1 MNNETK
7 TRKIYVYSTAT
18 YQEKGW
24 LKIGET
30 HKTVKER
37 VKRQDGTACPEPL
50 LVLDQWPSPVYS
62 DTDIHAQL
70 RKMGILPV
78 REDAS
83 REWYACTLSQVKS
96 AFNQLTQGVARPY
109 NYSMRPEQQDCCD
122 KIVGHFNNGGERF
135 LMNAK
140 MRFGKTFTSY
150 QAAKAMGFKKI
161 LVLTYKPSVFN
172 SWRTDLEQHV
182 DFDGWSA
189 SQAKAGE
196 VNFNDPTVVFESF
209 QQLLNGG
216 KTDDNGENLVFT
228 GVKKKASSG
237 WIYDIDWDLVI
248 LDEEHYGMK
257 TPKATEVLDALTYS
271 RQLKLSGTPYKT
283 LASGEYSDEEIFSW
297 RYVDEQKKKNEGS
310 KPHQCMPTMKFHT
323 FNIHPSVIKEAD
335 ASGYNDE
342 DGFRIE
348 KMFATKDNK
357 KQIKELK
364 KEKENTNDL
373 HEREQLQEKITC
385 LKASDEKFE
394 YPSAV
399 DAFLTTIGQKR
410 VKGQSWSPY
419 QSDDIDNR
427 LLDHMLW
434 MLPMSVDSVTA
445 LCDMLRKHPN
455 FGQRGYHII
464 NASGT
469 NTVNIK
475 DVKHAIKKNSKTI
488 TVSCGRFDTGVTVP
502 EWKTVIML
510 DGSKSAE
517 KYFQTIFRAQSPLKG
532 HDECLVIDFNPQRT
546 LELVYDYCSY
556 TAKASDSTEES
567 IREFFEVASLLE
579 HGANGLV
586 ERDVGD
592 VMMAMSRSASY
603 IEHFSNAR
611 NICSNNADEK
621 LFEALADLTAEES
634 TKIEVLLGSTNE
646 VEKGKISKTLT
657 QSEKTAL
664 KDALDDIKKKAQT
677 ALKRIPTY
685 LFITT
690 DIEQNCNDIIEKGSD
705 SDLFEEV
712 TGISADI
719 FGHALDIG
727 FLDRSSLDRSIADFG
742 YRESKITLDNFLT
755 QD

>member
-7 TRKIYVYSTAT
+7 TRKIYVYSTDT
-18 YQEKGW
+18 YLKKGW
-24 LKIGET
+24 VKIGET
-30 HKTVKER
+30 HQTVEER
-37 VKRQDGTACPEPL
+37 VKQQDGTACPEPL

-83 REWYACTLSQVKS
+83 REWYACTLPQVKS
-96 AFNQLTQGVARPY
+96 AFNQLTQGVARP
-109 NYSMRPEQQDCCD
+109 NSYSMRPEQQDCCD
-122 KIVGHFNNGGERF
+122 KIVGHFNSGGERF

-140 MRFGKTFTSY
+140 MRFGKTFTTY
-150 QAAKAMGFKKI
+150 QAIKALGYKKVLI
-161 LVLTYKPSVFN
+161 LTYKPQVSA
-172 SWRTDLEQHV
+172 SWSSDLEKHV
-182 DFDGWSA
+182 DFNRFSKMHR
-189 SQAKAGE
+189 AKEGM
-196 VNFNDPTVVFESF
+196 PTFEDNMTIVFESF
-209 QQLLNGG
+209 QQLLHKSG
-216 KTDDNGENLVFT
+216 KTANKNKST
-228 GVKKKASSG
+228 S
-237 WIYDIDWDLVI
+237 WIYDVDWDLIVI
-248 LDEEHYGMK
+248 DEEHYGAGTAYATAILEKLPTTAK
-257 TPKATEVLDALTYS
+257 TLS
-271 RQLKLSGTPYKT
+271 LSGTPYKT

-297 RYVDEQKKKNEGS
+297 TYVDEQKKKNEGS
-310 KPHQCMPTMKFHT
+310 EPHQCMPTMKFHT

-385 LKASDEKFE
+385 LKASDKKFE

-434 MLPMSVDSVTA
+434 MLPMSIDSVTA

>member
-7 TRKIYVYSTAT
+7 TRKIYVYSTST
-18 YQEKGW
+18 YLKKGW

-30 HKTVKER
+30 HQTVEER
-37 VKRQDGTACPEPL
+37 VKQQDGTACPEPL
-50 LVLDQWPSPVYS
+50 LVLDQWPSPEYS
-62 DTDIHAQL
+62 DKDIHAIL
-70 RKMGILPV
+70 RKMKVLPV
-78 REDAS
+78 REDTS
-83 REWYACTLSQVKS
+83 REWYACTLDQVK
-96 AFNQLTQGVARPY
+96 AAYNRLTQGVARPN

-161 LVLTYKPSVFN
+161 LVLTYKPSVFD
-172 SWRTDLEQHV
+172 SWCEDLEQHV

-189 SQAKAGE
+189 SQAKSGE

-216 KTDDNGENLVFT
+216 KTDDNGDLVFT

-257 TPKATEVLDALTYS
+257 TPKATEVLDALAYS
-271 RQLKLSGTPYKT
+271 HQLKLSGTPYKT

-310 KPHQCMPTMKFHT
+310 EPHQCMPTMKFHT
-323 FNIHPSVIKEAD
+323 FNIHPSVIKEAAD
-335 ASGYNDE
+335 SGYNEE

-348 KMFATKDNK
+348 KMFAA
-357 KQIKELK
+357 
-364 KEKENTNDL
+364 ENNSF
-373 HEREQLQEKITC
+373 K
-385 LKASDEKFE
+385 

-399 DAFLTTIGQKR
+399 EMFLSTIGKKR

-419 QSDDIDNR
+419 QADNISNR

-434 MLPMSVDSVTA
+434 MLPMSIDSVTA
-445 LCDMLRKHPN
+445 LCDMLREHPN
-455 FGQRGYHII
+455 FEDYEII
-464 NASGT
+464 NASGN
-469 NTVNIK
+469 NTVNIE
-475 DVKHAIKKNSKTI
+475 DVKEAIERNTKTI

-510 DGSKSAE
+510 DGSKSPE

-532 HDECLVIDFNPQRT
+532 HKECLVIDFNPQRL
-546 LELVYDYCSY
+546 LELVYDYCSI
-556 TAKASDSTEES
+556 TAKASDSTEKA
-567 IREFFEVASLLE
+567 IREFLEVASLLE
-579 HGANGLV
+579 HGENDIV
-586 ERDVGD
+586 ERKVGD
-592 VMMAMSRSASY
+592 VMMAMSRSGNLSDR
-603 IEHFSNAR
+603 FGSAR
-611 NICSNNADEK
+611 NICSNSADER
-621 LFEALADLTAEES
+621 LLEALADLSATKVK
-634 TKIEVLLGSTNE
+634 KIEVLLGSTNE
-646 VEKGKISKTLT
+646 VEKGKVSRTLT
-657 QSEKTAL
+657 QREKTDL
-664 KDALDDIKKKAQT
+664 KKVLDDIKEKAQT
-677 ALKRIPTY
+677 ALRRIPTY

-690 DIEQNCNDIIEKGSD
+690 DIEQNCDDIVEKGSD

-727 FLDRSSLDRSIADFG
+727 FLDRSSLNRSIADFG
-742 YRESKITLDNFLT
+742 YRESQITLNNFLT

>member
-1 MNNETK
+1 
-7 TRKIYVYSTAT
+7 
-18 YQEKGW
+18 
-24 LKIGET
+24 
-30 HKTVKER
+30 
-37 VKRQDGTACPEPL
+37 
-50 LVLDQWPSPVYS
+50 
-62 DTDIHAQL
+62 
-70 RKMGILPV
+70 
-78 REDAS
+78 
-83 REWYACTLSQVKS
+83 
-96 AFNQLTQGVARPY
+96 
-109 NYSMRPEQQDCCD
+109 
-122 KIVGHFNNGGERF
+122 
-135 LMNAK
+135 MNAK

-189 SQAKAGE
+189 SQAKDGK

-216 KTDDNGENLVFT
+216 KTDDNGDLVFT

-297 RYVDEQKKKNEGS
+297 RYVDEQKKKKEES
-310 KPHQCMPTMKFHT
+310 EPHQCMPTMKFHT
-323 FNIHPSVIKEAD
+323 FNIHRTVIEEAEG
-335 ASGYNDE
+335 SGYNDE

-348 KMFATKDNK
+348 KMFAA
-357 KQIKELK
+357 
-364 KEKENTNDL
+364 ENNSF
-373 HEREQLQEKITC
+373 K
-385 LKASDEKFE
+385 

-399 DAFLTTIGQKR
+399 EMFLSTIGQKR

-419 QSDDIDNR
+419 QADEINNR

-434 MLPMSVDSVTA
+434 MLPMSIDSVTA
-445 LCDMLRKHPN
+445 LCDMLREHPN

-510 DGSKSAE
+510 DGSKSPE
-517 KYFQTIFRAQSPLKG
+517 KYFQTIFRAQSPLKA
-532 HDECLVIDFNPQRT
+532 HDERWYKDCLVIDFNPQRL
-546 LELVYDYCSY
+546 LELVYDYCDI

-579 HGANGLV
+579 HGENNTV
-586 ERDVGD
+586 ERDVDD
-592 VMMAMSRSASY
+592 VMREMSRSGNLSDR
-603 IEHFSNAR
+603 FGSAR
-611 NICSNNADEK
+611 NICSNSADER
-621 LFEALADLTAEES
+621 LLEALADLSATKAK
-634 TKIEVLLGSTNE
+634 KIEVLLGSTNE
-646 VEKGKISKTLT
+646 VEKGKVSRTLT
-657 QSEKTAL
+657 QREKKDL
-664 KDALDDIKKKAQT
+664 KKVLDDIKEKAQT
-677 ALKRIPTY
+677 ALRRIPTY
-685 LFITT
+685 LWANRRGNECNCA
-690 DIEQNCNDIIEKGSD
+690 DIVNNGSV
-705 SDLFEEV
+705 LFEEV
-712 TGISADI
+712 TGISTVI
-719 FGHALDIG
+719 FEHALAIG
-727 FLDRSSLDRSIADFG
+727 FLNQSSLDRSIGDFS
-742 YRESKITLDNFLT
+742 YRRSQITLDNFLT

>member
-24 LKIGET
+24 LKIGESHRT
-30 HKTVKER
+30 VEVRVKE
-37 VKRQDGTACPEPL
+37 QDKEANPEPL
-50 LVLDQWPSPVYS
+50 DIKAQWESPVYS
-62 DTDIHAQL
+62 DRDIHAQL
-70 RKMGILPV
+70 RKMGIWPV

-83 REWYACTLSQVKS
+83 REWYACTLPQVKS
-96 AFNQLTQGVARPY
+96 AYNQLTQGVARP
-109 NYSMRPEQQDCCD
+109 NSYSMRPEQQDCCD
-122 KIVGHFNNGGERF
+122 KIVGHFNSGGERF

-161 LVLTYKPSVFN
+161 LVLTYKPSVFD
-172 SWRTDLEQHV
+172 SWCSDLKQHV

-216 KTDDNGENLVFT
+216 KTDDNGDLVFA
-228 GVKKKASSG
+228 GVKKKTSSG
-237 WIYDIDWDLVI
+237 WIYSTDWDLVI

-310 KPHQCMPTMKFHT
+310 EPHQCMPTMKFHT
-323 FNIHPSVIKEAD
+323 FNVHPSVIKEAD
-335 ASGYNDE
+335 DSGYNEE

-348 KMFATKDNK
+348 KMFAA
-357 KQIKELK
+357 
-364 KEKENTNDL
+364 ENNSF
-373 HEREQLQEKITC
+373 K
-385 LKASDEKFE
+385 

-399 DAFLTTIGQKR
+399 EMFLSTIGKKR

-419 QSDDIDNR
+419 QADNINNR

-434 MLPMSVDSVTA
+434 MLPMSIDSVTA
-445 LCDMLRKHPN
+445 LCDMLRNHPN
-455 FGQRGYHII
+455 FEDYDII
-464 NASGT
+464 NASGN
-469 NTVNIK
+469 NTVNIG
-475 DVKHAIKKNSKTI
+475 DVKEKIERNSKTI

-567 IREFFEVASLLE
+567 TREFFEVASLLE

-592 VMMAMSRSASY
+592 VMMAMSRSGNF
-603 IEHFSNAR
+603 IDRFKHAR

-621 LFEALADLTAEES
+621 LLEALADLTAEKAK
-634 TKIEVLLGSTNE
+634 KIEVDLGSTNE

-657 QSEKTAL
+657 QSKKTAL
-664 KDALDDIKKKAQT
+664 KKALEDIKKKAQT

-690 DIEQNCNDIIEKGSD
+690 DIERNCNDIVEKGSD

-742 YRESKITLDNFLT
+742 YRESQITLDNFLT

>member
-7 TRKIYVYSTAT
+7 TRKIYVYSTAA

-30 HKTVKER
+30 HKTVEER
-37 VKRQDGTACPEPL
+37 VDRQDLSANPEPL
-50 LVLDQWPSPVYS
+50 DIKAQWESPVYS
-62 DTDIHAQL
+62 DRDIHVQL
-70 RKMGILPV
+70 RKMGIPQV
-78 REDAS
+78 RK
-83 REWYACTLSQVKS
+83 EWYACTLPQVKS
-96 AFNQLTQGVARPY
+96 AYHQLTQGVARP
-109 NYSMRPEQQDCCD
+109 NSYSMRPEQQDCCD

-189 SQAKAGE
+189 SQAKSGE

-216 KTDDNGENLVFT
+216 KADDNGDLVFA
-228 GVKKKASSG
+228 GVKKKTSSG

-310 KPHQCMPTMKFHT
+310 EPHQCMPTMKFHT
-323 FNIHPSVIKEAD
+323 FNVHPSVIKEAD
-335 ASGYNDE
+335 DSGYNEE

-357 KQIKELK
+357 EQIKELK

-373 HEREQLQEKITC
+373 LEREQLQEKITC

-419 QSDDIDNR
+419 QAEDINNR

-434 MLPMSVDSVTA
+434 MLPQNLGVA
-445 LCDMLRKHPN
+445 ICAELCDMLRSHPN

-464 NASGT
+464 NASGKN
-469 NTVNIK
+469 NTVNIE
-475 DVKHAIKKNSKTI
+475 DVKDAIKRNSKTI

-567 IREFFEVASLLE
+567 TREFFEVASLLE

-592 VMMAMSRSASY
+592 VMMAMSRSGNF
-603 IEHFSNAR
+603 IDRFKHAR

-621 LFEALADLTAEES
+621 LLEALADLTAEKAK
-634 TKIEVLLGSTNE
+634 KIEVLLGSTNE

-657 QSEKTAL
+657 QSEKTVL
-664 KDALDDIKKKAQT
+664 KDALDDIKEKAQS

-690 DIEQNCNDIIEKGSD
+690 DIERNCNDIVEKGSD

-742 YRESKITLDNFLT
+742 YRESQITLDNFLT